1 MYSIFP
7 TILITPN
14 IETPTFV
21 FHRVLSTVCVHVCL
35 CVCVCVCECGQEYI
49 LHKLLHQISSF
60 EEVVYKLFYL
70 GDKLSYSSIVMLSSS
85 K

>member
-14 IETPTFV
+14 IETPTLV
-21 FHRVLSTVCVHVCL
+21 FHRVLSTVCVHVC
-35 CVCVCVCECGQEYI
+35 VCVCVCECGQEDI
-49 LHKLLHQISSF
+49 LNKLLCQISSF

-70 GDKLSYSSIVMLSSS
+70 GDKLSYSSIVILSSS

>member
-14 IETPTFV
+14 IETPILV
-21 FHRVLSTVCVHVCL
+21 FHRVLSTVCVHVC
-35 CVCVCVCECGQEYI
+35 VCVCVCECGQEDI
-49 LHKLLHQISSF
+49 LNKLLCQISSF

-70 GDKLSYSSIVMLSSS
+70 GDKLSYSSIVILSSS